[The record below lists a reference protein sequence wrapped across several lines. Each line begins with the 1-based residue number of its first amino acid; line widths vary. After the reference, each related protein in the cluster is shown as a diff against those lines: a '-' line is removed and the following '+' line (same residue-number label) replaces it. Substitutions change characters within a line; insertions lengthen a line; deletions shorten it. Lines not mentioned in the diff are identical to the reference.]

1 MGVDDTLE
9 NVLMFLSIV
18 QFILKIGDILHH
30 SNSHMRQ
37 LVGALTGRNI

>member
-9 NVLMFLSIV
+9 NVLMFFSTV
-18 QFILKIGDILHH
+18 QYTLKVGDILHH

-37 LVGALTGRNI
+37 LVGASTGRNI